1 MCSFDN
7 MFLVEIPRHTSM
19 SAFDRPPVSV
29 ATRPRVKYE
38 NPYDVV
44 YDDEEMHIQR
54 VHAGSNNDSGISVM
68 NNQFGS
74 SLVIR

>member
-1 MCSFDN
+1 
-7 MFLVEIPRHTSM
+7 M
-19 SAFDRPPVSV
+19 SAFDRPVSV
-29 ATRPRVKYE
+29 ATHRPRVKYE

-44 YDDEEMHIQR
+44 YDEEEMHIQR

-68 NNQFGS
+68 NNQFAS